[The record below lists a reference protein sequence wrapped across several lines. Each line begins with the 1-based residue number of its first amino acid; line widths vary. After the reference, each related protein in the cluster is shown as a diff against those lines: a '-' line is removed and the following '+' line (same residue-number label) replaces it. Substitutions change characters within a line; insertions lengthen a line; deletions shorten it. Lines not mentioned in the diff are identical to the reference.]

1 MINRMMDA
9 WLGFVIGRPKLVLA
23 LICCLLVLAGIGL
36 PRFKLDASADSLTL
50 ETDRDLDYFREISKQ
65 YGSGDF
71 LVVTFTP
78 EAPLFSEQ
86 ALATLER
93 LHNDLAQVEGIAS
106 VNSILNVPLLY
117 SPRRTLR
124 EITEEPRTL
133 RTPGVDWEQAKEE
146 FLTSPIYR
154 DLILSPDGQTTALQL
169 NIAVDER
176 YIQLVQT
183 RDALRDKRR
192 DQGLSS
198 EEQQTLREV
207 SATFLAY
214 RTEADAQARE
224 RVQQVRDV
232 VAQYR
237 NGAEIHVGGV
247 SMIAADM
254 IAFIQQDLVVF
265 GAAVLLFMVLVLAV
279 IFRSLRFV
287 VIPMATCLSALWI
300 MLGLISW
307 LDWRLTV
314 ISSNFVALLLII
326 SLAIIIHLIV
336 RYREYSA
343 ENPDWTQAQLVHAT
357 LRFMAKPCLYTALTS
372 VVAFVSLVISDIR
385 PVIDFGWMMTIG
397 LLFALVLAFALLPAC
412 LMLVS
417 REPSVAPAQVAKN
430 SRPLTLYCSAFVEK
444 YGYVVLIGA
453 VLLGALAL
461 MGLRQLQVENQFINN
476 FHKDT
481 EIYQG
486 LSVIDNQLG
495 GTTSLDIVIQAPAL
509 RAFAQ
514 DEQPMAFGGGDD
526 PFAEEEGLDGDP
538 FATVAQ
544 EPGTAVDDAFADD
557 GFGDED
563 AFGGDAFADEGFGD
577 DGFGEGD
584 AFSDPA
590 PRDRASVWMTVSGLQ
605 ELERIHDYLEA
616 RPEIGK
622 VQSLAILYK
631 VGRDIAGGFNNFEL
645 AVMER
650 SLGDDIREV
659 LLDPFLSGAEET
671 RITMRVKDSYPGL
684 QRAELV
690 REIHQHLQQEFNLN
704 MEHVRFSGLLVLY
717 NNMLQSLFQSQI
729 ATLAAVFIGIML
741 MFMVL
746 FRSFLV
752 ALVAIIPT
760 ALAAL
765 SVLGG
770 MGLFGVPL
778 DMMTITVAAIAVGIG
793 VDNTIHYVYRFR
805 KEVTVDGD
813 YVAAMHRSHGSIGRA
828 MFYTSVIIVFGF
840 SIMVLSRFIPTIYFG
855 LFTGYA
861 MFAALLGALLLLPKL
876 LIMVKPFKVAKA
888 PD

>member
-1 MINRMMDA
+1 MINRMLEA
-9 WLGFVIGRPKLVLA
+9 WLSFVIGRPKLVLA
-23 LICCLLVLAGIGL
+23 LICSLLLVAGLGL

-50 ETDRDLDYFREISKQ
+50 ETDRDLDFFREVSQ
-65 YGSGDF
+65 RYGSGDF

-78 EAPLFSEQ
+78 EAPLFSDESLQ
-86 ALATLER
+86 TLER
-93 LHNDLAQVEGIAS
+93 LQDDLARVEGVVSI
-106 VNSILNVPLLY
+106 NSILNVPLLY
-117 SPRRTLR
+117 SPKRSLR

-133 RTPGVDWEQAKEE
+133 QTPGVDREQAKEE

-154 DLILSPDGQTTALQL
+154 DLILGPDGQTTALQL

-176 YIQLVQT
+176 YIELVQA

-192 DQGLSS
+192 EEGLSS
-198 EEQQTLREV
+198 EEQQTLREI
-207 SATFLAY
+207 SAEFLQY
-214 RTEADAQARE
+214 RTQADAQARE

-232 VAQYR
+232 VEQYR
-237 NGAEIHVGGV
+237 NGVQIYVGGV

-254 IAFIQQDLVVF
+254 ITFIQQDLVVF

-287 VIPMATCLSALWI
+287 VIPVATCLSALWI

-307 LDWRLTV
+307 LDWRLTI

-372 VVAFVSLVISDIR
+372 IVAFVSLVISDIR

-397 LLFALVLAFALLPAC
+397 LIFALVLAFALLPAC
-412 LMLVS
+412 LMLVP
-417 REPSVAPAQVAKN
+417 REPAVSPAQTQKK
-430 SRPLTLYCSAFVEK
+430 SRPFTLYCSAFVEK
-444 YGYVVLIGA
+444 FGLVVLVGSVFLGVLA
-453 VLLGALAL
+453 VV
-461 MGLRQLQVENQFINN
+461 GLRQLQVENQFINN
-476 FHKDT
+476 FHQDT

-495 GTTSLDIVIQAPAL
+495 GTTSLDIVIQAPAV

-514 DEQPMAFGGGDD
+514 DDQPEAFAGGDD
-526 PFAEEEGLDGDP
+526 PFAEEEGLAGDEDP
-538 FATVAQ
+538 FASPAQ
-544 EPGTAVDDAFADD
+544 NEGFADD
-557 GFGDED
+557 DP
-563 AFGGDAFADEGFGD
+563 FADEGFDGD
-577 DGFGEGD
+577 AFAEDGFGDDD
-584 AFSDPA
+584 AFAEEA
-590 PRDRASVWMTVSGLQ
+590 PQERTSVWMTVSGLQ
-605 ELERIHDYLEA
+605 ELERIHDYLES

-650 SLGDDIREV
+650 SLGTEIREV
-659 LLDPFLSGAEET
+659 LLDPFLHGEQET
-671 RITMRVKDSYPGL
+671 RITMRVRDSYPDL

-690 REIHQHLQQEFNLN
+690 RDIERHLEHEFQLN
-704 MEHVRFSGLLVLY
+704 MDHVRFSGLLVLY

-729 ATLAAVFIGIML
+729 VTLAAVFIGIML

-746 FRSFLV
+746 FRSLLV
-752 ALVAIIPT
+752 AVVAIIPN

-765 SVLGG
+765 SVLGA
-770 MGLFGVPL
+770 MGLLRVPL

-805 KEVTVDGD
+805 KEVAVDGD

-828 MFYTSVIIVFGF
+828 MFYTSVIIIFGF

-876 LIMVKPFKVAKA
+876 LLMVKPFKV
-888 PD
+888 PSEPTS